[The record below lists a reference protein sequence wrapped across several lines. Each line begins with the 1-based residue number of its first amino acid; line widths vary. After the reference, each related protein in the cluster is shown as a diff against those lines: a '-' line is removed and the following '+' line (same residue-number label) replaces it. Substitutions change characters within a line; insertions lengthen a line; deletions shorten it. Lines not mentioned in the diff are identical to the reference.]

1 MDSIQDKLIEQF
13 QNMDNAY
20 EAYAKSKGLTYL
32 SLMVLDEIYAL
43 GDGCTQKQISE
54 DTHYPKQSINL
65 VVKSFLE
72 DGIVELREL
81 PENRKNKGITLTEK
95 GRQLCDDVIVPL
107 LRQEEAAMLEMGEK
121 ESADLLR
128 LVELYGNAYCKLIKK
143 NSVRPQSDI
152 PTAPNAENRHWGL
165 LFTVPPG
172 GLSFAG
178 RSSPRQRRSYSLRNT
193 AAPVRF

>member
-1 MDSIQDKLIEQF
+1 MDSIQDKVIEQF

-72 DGIVELREL
+72 DGIIELREL
-81 PENRKNKGITLTEK
+81 PENRKNKGITLTDK
-95 GRQLCDDVIVPL
+95 GRQLCNDVIVPL
-107 LRQEEAAMLEMGEK
+107 LCQEEAAMHEMGEK
-121 ESADLLR
+121 ESAELLR
-128 LVELYGNAYCKLIKK
+128 LVELYGNAYCGLIKK
-143 NSVRPQSDI
+143 I
-152 PTAPNAENRHWGL
+152 L
-165 LFTVPPG
+165 
-172 GLSFAG
+172 
-178 RSSPRQRRSYSLRNT
+178 
-193 AAPVRF
+193 

>member
-43 GDGCTQKQISE
+43 VDGCTQKQISG

-95 GRQLCDDVIVPL
+95 GHQLCDEVIVPL
-107 LRQEEAAMLEMGEK
+107 LRQEEAVMLEMSEQ
-121 ESADLLR
+121 ESAELLR
-128 LVELYGNAYCKLIKK
+128 LVELYGDAYCKLIKK
-143 NSVRPQSDI
+143 I
-152 PTAPNAENRHWGL
+152 L
-165 LFTVPPG
+165 
-172 GLSFAG
+172 
-178 RSSPRQRRSYSLRNT
+178 
-193 AAPVRF
+193 

>member
-1 MDSIQDKLIEQF
+1 MDPIQDKLIEQF

-20 EAYAKSKGLTYL
+20 EAYAKSKGLSYL

-81 PENRKNKGITLTEK
+81 TENRKNKGITLTDK

-107 LRQEEAAMLEMGEK
+107 LRQEEAAMHEMGEK
-121 ESADLLR
+121 ESAELLR

-143 NSVRPQSDI
+143 I
-152 PTAPNAENRHWGL
+152 L
-165 LFTVPPG
+165 
-172 GLSFAG
+172 
-178 RSSPRQRRSYSLRNT
+178 
-193 AAPVRF
+193 

>member
-20 EAYAKSKGLTYL
+20 EAYAKSKGLSYL

-54 DTHYPKQSINL
+54 DTHYPKPSINL
-65 VVKSFLE
+65 VVKVFLE

-95 GRQLCDDVIVPL
+95 GRQLCGDVIVPL
-107 LRQEEAAMLEMGEK
+107 LRQEEAAMHEMGEK
-121 ESADLLR
+121 ESAELLR
-128 LVELYGNAYCKLIKK
+128 LVELYGNAYCRLVKK
-143 NSVRPQSDI
+143 I
-152 PTAPNAENRHWGL
+152 L
-165 LFTVPPG
+165 
-172 GLSFAG
+172 
-178 RSSPRQRRSYSLRNT
+178 
-193 AAPVRF
+193 

>member
-72 DGIVELREL
+72 DGIIELREL
-81 PENRKNKGITLTEK
+81 PENRKNKGITLTKK

-107 LRQEEAAMLEMGEK
+107 LRQEEAAMHEMGEK
-121 ESADLLR
+121 ESAELLR
-128 LVELYGNAYCKLIKK
+128 LVELYGNAYCGLIKK
-143 NSVRPQSDI
+143 I
-152 PTAPNAENRHWGL
+152 L
-165 LFTVPPG
+165 
-172 GLSFAG
+172 
-178 RSSPRQRRSYSLRNT
+178 
-193 AAPVRF
+193 

>member
-65 VVKSFLE
+65 VVKTFLE

-81 PENRKNKGITLTEK
+81 PENRKNKGITLTDK
-95 GRQLCDDVIVPL
+95 GRQLCNDVIVPL
-107 LRQEEAAMLEMGEK
+107 LRQEEAAMHEMGEK
-121 ESADLLR
+121 ESAELLR
-128 LVELYGNAYCKLIKK
+128 LVELYGNAYCGLIKK
-143 NSVRPQSDI
+143 I
-152 PTAPNAENRHWGL
+152 L
-165 LFTVPPG
+165 
-172 GLSFAG
+172 
-178 RSSPRQRRSYSLRNT
+178 
-193 AAPVRF
+193 

>member
-65 VVKSFLE
+65 VVKAFLG

-81 PENRKNKGITLTEK
+81 PENRKNKGISLTDK
-95 GRQLCDDVIVPL
+95 GRQLCEDVIVPL
-107 LRQEEAAMLEMGEK
+107 LRQEEAAMHEMGEK
-121 ESADLLR
+121 ESAELLR
-128 LVELYGNAYCKLIKK
+128 LVELYGNSYCGLIKK
-143 NSVRPQSDI
+143 I
-152 PTAPNAENRHWGL
+152 L
-165 LFTVPPG
+165 
-172 GLSFAG
+172 
-178 RSSPRQRRSYSLRNT
+178 
-193 AAPVRF
+193 

>member
-32 SLMVLDEIYAL
+32 SLMVLDVIYAL

-72 DGIVELREL
+72 DGIIELREL

-95 GRQLCDDVIVPL
+95 GGGQVTIR
-107 LRQEEAAMLEMGEK
+107 
-121 ESADLLR
+121 SAT
-128 LVELYGNAYCKLIKK
+128 
-143 NSVRPQSDI
+143 P
-152 PTAPNAENRHWGL
+152 
-165 LFTVPPG
+165 
-172 GLSFAG
+172 
-178 RSSPRQRRSYSLRNT
+178 
-193 AAPVRF
+193 

>member
-65 VVKSFLE
+65 VVKAFLE
-72 DGIVELREL
+72 DREL

-143 NSVRPQSDI
+143 I
-152 PTAPNAENRHWGL
+152 L
-165 LFTVPPG
+165 
-172 GLSFAG
+172 
-178 RSSPRQRRSYSLRNT
+178 
-193 AAPVRF
+193 

>member
-20 EAYAKSKGLTYL
+20 EAYARSNGLTYL
-32 SLMVLDEIYAL
+32 SLMVLDVVYAL

-65 VVKSFLE
+65 VVKAFLE

-81 PENRKNKGITLTEK
+81 PENRKNKGITLTDK
-95 GRQLCDDVIVPL
+95 GRQLCDDVIVPP
-107 LRQEEAAMLEMGEK
+107 LRQEEAVMFEMGEK
-121 ESADLLR
+121 DTAELLR

-143 NSVRPQSDI
+143 I
-152 PTAPNAENRHWGL
+152 L
-165 LFTVPPG
+165 
-172 GLSFAG
+172 
-178 RSSPRQRRSYSLRNT
+178 
-193 AAPVRF
+193 

>member
-32 SLMVLDEIYAL
+32 SLMVLYEIYAL

-95 GRQLCDDVIVPL
+95 GHQLCDEVIVPL
-107 LRQEEAAMLEMGEK
+107 LRQEEAVMLEMGEK
-121 ESADLLR
+121 ESAELLR

-143 NSVRPQSDI
+143 I
-152 PTAPNAENRHWGL
+152 L
-165 LFTVPPG
+165 
-172 GLSFAG
+172 
-178 RSSPRQRRSYSLRNT
+178 
-193 AAPVRF
+193 

>member
-65 VVKSFLE
+65 VVKAFLE

-81 PENRKNKGITLTEK
+81 PENRKNKGITLTDK

-121 ESADLLR
+121 ESAELLR

-143 NSVRPQSDI
+143 I
-152 PTAPNAENRHWGL
+152 L
-165 LFTVPPG
+165 
-172 GLSFAG
+172 
-178 RSSPRQRRSYSLRNT
+178 
-193 AAPVRF
+193 

>member
-95 GRQLCDDVIVPL
+95 GRQLCDEVIVPL
-107 LRQEEAAMLEMGEK
+107 LRQEEAVMLEMGEK

-143 NSVRPQSDI
+143 I
-152 PTAPNAENRHWGL
+152 L
-165 LFTVPPG
+165 
-172 GLSFAG
+172 
-178 RSSPRQRRSYSLRNT
+178 
-193 AAPVRF
+193 

>member
-95 GRQLCDDVIVPL
+95 GRQLCDEVIVPL
-107 LRQEEAAMLEMGEK
+107 LRQEEAVMLEMGEK
-121 ESADLLR
+121 ETADLLR

-143 NSVRPQSDI
+143 I
-152 PTAPNAENRHWGL
+152 L
-165 LFTVPPG
+165 
-172 GLSFAG
+172 
-178 RSSPRQRRSYSLRNT
+178 
-193 AAPVRF
+193 